1 MIRDAR
7 IFPTGS
13 ENIRSAQIGE
23 EWTCFMTLERIPFH
37 KAHGLG
43 NDFLI
48 IDLNS
53 VSMASDDVLSH
64 LAKRMCDRHRG
75 VGADGVAFIG
85 QGTDYPQFDFSIR
98 FFNSD
103 GSEPEMSGNGIRC
116 AAAVHHWKA
125 PESSKET
132 VVGSA
137 VGPRILKLVQ
147 RQGAKFT
154 YRAEMGIPKFNAEEI
169 PFVWEGLLEANHLA
183 KDRRVV
189 GVPLRAGDRTFEIT
203 AMFVGN
209 PQCIILVEDLDSF
222 EWQRYGRILE
232 SHPRFPRKTNVE
244 FVRVVDQ
251 HKVEIRIWERGAGH
265 TESSGT
271 GSIASALGA
280 ILNGRASSAIT
291 VVTEGGQLKVEWGGD
306 DQAVFLTG
314 DAEVICEGIFVCPDG
329 I

>member
-1 MIRDAR
+1 MN
-7 IFPTGS
+7 PV
-13 ENIRSAQIGE
+13 
-23 EWTCFMTLERIPFH
+23 MIPFY
-37 KAHGLG
+37 KAHGMG

-53 VSMASDDVLSH
+53 VSLAGDGALSH

-75 VGADGVAFIG
+75 VGADGIALIRT
-85 QGTDYPQFDFSIR
+85 GTDYPQFDFSIR

-116 AAAVHHWKA
+116 AAAVHHWKS
-125 PESSKET
+125 PGSSKET

-137 VGPRILKLVQ
+137 VGPRILQLVQ
-147 RQGAKFT
+147 RQGARFT
-154 YRAEMGIPKFNAEEI
+154 YRAEMGIPKFKAEEI
-169 PFVWEGLLEANHLA
+169 PFTSDEMPDENRLTEEPG
-183 KDRRVV
+183 VV

-203 AMFVGN
+203 AMSVGN
-209 PQCIILVEDLDSF
+209 PQCIILVDDFDSF

-244 FVRVVDQ
+244 FVRVIDN

-280 ILNGRASSAIT
+280 ILNGRASSPIT
-291 VVTEGGQLKVEWGGD
+291 VVTEGGELKVEWGGD